1 MQGLPSLGVLISV
14 VGFEVYMG
22 FLKMSLLGE
31 YEPYRLVICYLRF
44 GRASCHRLQGKEDYP
59 FLTAACTPYSKGAQI
74 PGD

>member
-1 MQGLPSLGVLISV
+1 MGVLISA
-14 VGFEVYMG
+14 VGFEVYMA

-44 GRASCHRLQGKEDYP
+44 GGVSCLPLQGKEDYP
-59 FLTAACTPYSKGAQI
+59 FLTAAYTPYNKGAQI